1 MAFGKMSWRIDR
13 VVYRQAIK
21 LVFDRYIYY
30 VSQGK
35 IRYSAVVKRCCIM
48 SFLVWV
54 SGNLILPIVSA
65 DSYLI
70 SQRTRTSHPRCLASS
85 VKPPALHKA

>member
-21 LVFDRYIYY
+21 LVFDRYIYL

-65 DSYLI
+65 SDTDIASSLPRFFR
-70 SQRTRTSHPRCLASS
+70 QATRTPQSLR
-85 VKPPALHKA
+85 